1 MEVCFCSLS
10 LSIYLTYI
18 ALWNGA
24 PSGNKSGITLLNV
37 SIQQQESGRG
47 GSESEHCGVPQR
59 EITGRETRFKG
70 GQDGRRING
79 EQGNIT

>member
-1 MEVCFCSLS
+1 
-10 LSIYLTYI
+10 
-18 ALWNGA
+18 
-24 PSGNKSGITLLNV
+24 V